1 MHIKCLAAIVAAVAA
16 FTLAATDQAAADGVK
31 AEASAAKKVVHRVR
45 YARGPQFVRGP
56 WPGGPDPYAYSY
68 NRPSYYP
75 YYNSKYWVPRKQML
89 ARTKYPMRIPEYGS
103 SWGYPLA
110 CKLQGRRH
118 CGVPF
123 RPRAGHAAHSYNRAE
138 QLRLT
143 GSPHHNY

>member
-89 ARTKYPMRIPEYGS
+89 ARTKYPMRIPEYGLIVGLS
-103 SWGYPLA
+103 ARLQAARPPPLRRA
-110 CKLQGRRH
+110 LQAPR
-118 CGVPF
+118 
-123 RPRAGHAAHSYNRAE
+123 RPRR
-138 QLRLT
+138 
-143 GSPHHNY
+143 P